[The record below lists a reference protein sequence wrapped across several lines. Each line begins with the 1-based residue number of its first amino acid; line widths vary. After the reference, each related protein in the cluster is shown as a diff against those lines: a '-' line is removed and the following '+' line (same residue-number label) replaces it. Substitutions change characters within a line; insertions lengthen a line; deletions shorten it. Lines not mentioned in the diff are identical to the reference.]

1 MKKKI
6 SISGMSCEH
15 CVKHVSQALQEL
27 PGVSKVE
34 VNLGGNH
41 AIVESSSELSDEAI
55 KTAIDDAGYEVTA
68 IEILLD

>member
-15 CVKHVSQALQEL
+15 CVKHVTKALQEL
-27 PGVSKVE
+27 PGVVKVE
-34 VNLGGNH
+34 VSLAGKH
-41 AIVESSSELSDEAI
+41 AIVESSTDLSEEAI

-68 IEILLD
+68 IENL